1 MLLSRQHITIISTF
15 LCFNAFHSV
24 EGLEQI
30 PKSASFEDVNA
41 TDWLHECATVFKQ
54 KVIGPN
60 TNYIYASNYVLINK
74 PSGLCADFLGC
85 AFSRCNIT
93 NEAILEF
100 FKYPKLTDKTYQ
112 DFEIK
117 FPPLN
122 LPKYITFPES
132 MKDMK
137 NAILNAS
144 SACIGVSIKMDY
156 R

>member
-24 EGLEQI
+24 EGLDQI
-30 PKSASFEDVNA
+30 PKSAAFEDVNA
-41 TDWLHECATVFKQ
+41 SDWLYECVSHFKQ
-54 KVIGPN
+54 NAIPN
-60 TNYIYASNYVLINK
+60 YPYINTSNYVLIDK
-74 PSGLCADFLGC
+74 PSGLCADIIAC
-85 AFSRCNIT
+85 AYSKCNIT
-93 NEAILEF
+93 NEHLSEYS
-100 FKYPKLTDKTYQ
+100 KYPKLTDKTYQ